1 MEPQALFFQFEA
13 DDRTRRICRFMRRRH
28 ISCVFVERPD
38 YLQTLGALA
47 ALPGFAKTADYYM
60 GAPLADE
67 MLVLCGWTGE
77 LLDEFLLFM
86 RSSGL
91 PPVSRKAML
100 TPVNSRWS
108 VLRLFEE
115 LDREH
120 CSFRR

>member
-13 DDRTRRICRFMRRRH
+13 DDRTRRICRFMRRSH

-67 MLVLCGWTGE
+67 MLVFSGISSE
-77 LLDEFLLFM
+77 LINILHGIEIFIPPYDLWK
-86 RSSGL
+86 SSHIG
-91 PPVSRKAML
+91 
-100 TPVNSRWS
+100 
-108 VLRLFEE
+108 
-115 LDREH
+115 
-120 CSFRR
+120 